1 MITAIVNT
9 NIGTTTI
16 PKNAGIAMIC
26 GGVKGANIVSIN
38 NISEIVKIT
47 FANII
52 EKADLDFCFVFL
64 LKKEK
69 NNYKCGL

>member
-16 PKNAGIAMIC
+16 PKNAGIAMIW

-38 NISEIVKIT
+38 NISEIVKIM

-52 EKADLDFCFVFL
+52 
-64 LKKEK
+64 
-69 NNYKCGL
+69 